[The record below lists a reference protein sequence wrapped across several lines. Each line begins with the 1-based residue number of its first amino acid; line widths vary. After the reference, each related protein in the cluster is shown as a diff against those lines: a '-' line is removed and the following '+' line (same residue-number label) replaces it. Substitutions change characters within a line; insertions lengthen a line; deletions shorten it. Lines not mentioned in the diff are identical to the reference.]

1 MTRTKRGM
9 TIPPERRRTRQIVV
23 RVNAAEHA
31 ELTRRLVV
39 SGRRRLATY
48 IRCAALGTGHAEST
62 RAGLRAPHARLYGE
76 LARTAANLN
85 QIAHHLNEGHILGA
99 TGTEELARV
108 VDDLYREVRALR
120 RALVGADD
128 VSDTGSE
135 A

>member
-1 MTRTKRGM
+1 MTPMKRG
-9 TIPPERRRTRQIVV
+9 TALLPERRRTRQIVV

-31 ELTRRLVV
+31 ELTRRLAV
-39 SGRRRLATY
+39 SGRCRLATY
-48 IRCAALGTGHAEST
+48 IRCAALGSGHAEPT
-62 RAGLRAPHARLYGE
+62 RAGLRALHARMYGE

-108 VDDLYREVRALR
+108 VDDLYREVHALR
-120 RALVGADD
+120 RALVGAEN
-128 VSDTGSE
+128 GGGE

>member
-1 MTRTKRGM
+1 MTRIKRG
-9 TIPPERRRTRQIVV
+9 TALPPERRRTRQIVV

-31 ELTRRLVV
+31 ELTRRLAV

-48 IRCAALGTGHAEST
+48 IRCAALGTGHAESA
-62 RAGLRAPHARLYGE
+62 RVGLRALHARMYGE

-99 TGTEELARV
+99 TGTEELACV
-108 VDDLYREVRALR
+108 VDDLYQEVRVLR
-120 RALVGADD
+120 RALVGA
-128 VSDTGSE
+128 E

>member
-1 MTRTKRGM
+1 MTQRKKRA
-9 TIPPERRRTRQIVV
+9 TIAPERRRTRQIVV

-31 ELTRRLVV
+31 ELTRRQAA
-39 SGRRRLATY
+39 SGRRRLAAY
-48 IRCAALGTGHAEST
+48 IRSVVCGAGRAEPARSGM
-62 RAGLRAPHARLYGE
+62 RARLYSE

-108 VDDLYREVRALR
+108 VADLYREVRTLR

-128 VSDTGSE
+128 VSDTGGE